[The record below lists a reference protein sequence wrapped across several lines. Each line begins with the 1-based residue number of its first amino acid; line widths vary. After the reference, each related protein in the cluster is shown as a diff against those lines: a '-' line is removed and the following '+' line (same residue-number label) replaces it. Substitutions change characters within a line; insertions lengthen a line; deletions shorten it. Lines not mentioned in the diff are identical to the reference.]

1 MKKIRNSSYNI
12 VVKVDEEKELYA
24 ILNGYTQAFDIIN
37 KNVYDNLREERLI
50 EHISEETKKVL
61 IKRGFLTSLSK
72 GEEFQLV
79 KTLSDNAH
87 NNLKLKKYNYH
98 FILSYD
104 CNLRCV
110 YCYENEVLN
119 GPNSLP
125 KNRITKEQIDR
136 ALDIIIENDKNIK
149 GNKIISLY
157 GGEPFLSENFE
168 LIKYLVE
175 KGSRLGYTFSATTNG
190 YDLDKYMEFF
200 KDNKC
205 FSFQITVDGVKDIHN
220 RRKPHCLQKNS
231 FEKITNN
238 IDTLLKL
245 GFRVSVRI
253 NTDAYTITRI
263 DELVEYFK
271 QRGWLD
277 HENFQ
282 ANCALLRKEIP
293 IAREEWEKI
302 ESIGQVDLFKEYC
315 NKKLDAKI
323 KCQDF
328 GILYSLKALL
338 LNKPIAYKGCFCGGQ
353 TGNMIFDPMG
363 DVYSCW
369 DVVGNSKHKIGKYYP
384 DFEIIDSASK
394 KWFDT
399 KISDY
404 KCGKCPYTLFCGGG
418 CVIRSLNTR
427 GIIEPGSCSDY
438 PQLFN
443 YIMKFIYTENIK
455 ENFTL

>member
-1 MKKIRNSSYNI
+1 MVR
-12 VVKVDEEKELYA
+12 VDEEKELYA

-37 KNVYDNLREERLI
+37 KSVYDNLQNADKI
-50 EHISEETKKVL
+50 DTISLETKNVL
-61 IKRGFLTSLSK
+61 VKRGFLTSLSVK
-72 GEEFQLV
+72 EEYQLV

-87 NNLKLKKYNYH
+87 DNLKLRKYNYH

-104 CNLRCV
+104 CNLRCI
-110 YCYENEVLN
+110 YCYENEILN

-125 KNRITKEQIDR
+125 KNRITKAQIDR
-136 ALDIIIENDKNIK
+136 AFDVIIENDKNSRGK
-149 GNKIISLY
+149 KIISLY

-175 KGSRLGYTFSATTNG
+175 KGNRLGYTFSATTNG
-190 YDLDKYMEFF
+190 YDLDKYMDFF

-205 FSFQITVDGVKDIHN
+205 FSFQITVDGVRDIHN
-220 RRKPHCLQKNS
+220 RRKPHCLRKDS

-238 IDTLLKL
+238 INALLKL
-245 GFRVSVRI
+245 GFKVSVRI

-263 DELVEYFK
+263 DELVEYFE
-271 QRGWLD
+271 QRGWLGY
-277 HENFQ
+277 EKFQ

-293 IAREEWEKI
+293 VAKEEWEKI
-302 ESIGQVDLFKEYC
+302 ESMDQADLFKEYC
-315 NKKLDAKI
+315 SKKI
-323 KCQDF
+323 KSKIGCQDF
-328 GILYSLKALL
+328 GIYHLLKALL

-353 TGNMIFDPMG
+353 AGNIIFDPMG

-369 DVVGNSKHKIGKYYP
+369 DVVGNPKYKIGRYYP

-399 KISDY
+399 KVSGY

-427 GIIEPGSCSDY
+427 GVVEPGSCSDY

-443 YIMKFIYTENIK
+443 YIMKSIYIESIK